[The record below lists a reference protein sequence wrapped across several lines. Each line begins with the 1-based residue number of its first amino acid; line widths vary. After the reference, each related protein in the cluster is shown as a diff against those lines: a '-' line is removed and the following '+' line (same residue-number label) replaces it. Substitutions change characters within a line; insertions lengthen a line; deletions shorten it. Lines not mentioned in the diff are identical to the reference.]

1 MLWVKKMNEDYYY
14 DVDPSKDMDP
24 AVTATDYYNPAP
36 YTRTQFVNSVDMKK
50 HRKSFRAVGIAVI
63 AFVII
68 DFLHIYF
75 WNWEIELDGLIKLY
89 VILGGAA
96 LIGELI
102 NQKLVNPIICFVC
115 CFCFIYISY
124 LSMREFVFLFVP
136 GLVNM
141 ILEIVHFEQCR
152 DIERKWKLYMDVNNV
167 NNVG

>member
-1 MLWVKKMNEDYYY
+1 MNEDYYY

-36 YTRTQFVNSVDMKK
+36 YTRTQFINSVDMKK
-50 HRKSFRAVGIAVI
+50 HRNKFRAVGIAVI
-63 AFVII
+63 LFAII
-68 DFLHIYF
+68 DFLRIYVM
-75 WNWEIELDGLIKLY
+75 NWEDEIDGLLKLY
-89 VILGGAA
+89 VILGGAT
-96 LIGELI
+96 LIGEVI

-115 CFCFIYISY
+115 AFCCAAVAFCTSK
-124 LSMREFVFLFVP
+124 SFLFLFIP

>member
-1 MLWVKKMNEDYYY
+1 MNEDYYY

-36 YTRTQFVNSVDMKK
+36 YTRTQFINSVDMKK
-50 HRKSFRAVGIAVI
+50 HRNKFRAVGIAVI
-63 AFVII
+63 VFVVI
-68 DFLHIYF
+68 DFLNIYVK
-75 WNWEIELDGLIKLY
+75 NWEFEIDGLLKLY
-89 VILGGAA
+89 VILGGAT
-96 LIGELI
+96 LIGEVI

-115 CFCFIYISY
+115 AFCCAAVAFCTSK
-124 LSMREFVFLFVP
+124 SFLFLFIP

>member
-1 MLWVKKMNEDYYY
+1 MNEDYYY

-50 HRKSFRAVGIAVI
+50 YRNKFRAVGIAVI
-63 AFVII
+63 VFAII
-68 DFLHIYF
+68 DFLRIYVM
-75 WNWEIELDGLIKLY
+75 NWEYELDGLLKLY
-89 VILGGAA
+89 VILGGAT
-96 LIGELI
+96 LIGEVI

-115 CFCFIYISY
+115 AFCCAAVAFCTSK
-124 LSMREFVFLFVP
+124 SFLFLFIP